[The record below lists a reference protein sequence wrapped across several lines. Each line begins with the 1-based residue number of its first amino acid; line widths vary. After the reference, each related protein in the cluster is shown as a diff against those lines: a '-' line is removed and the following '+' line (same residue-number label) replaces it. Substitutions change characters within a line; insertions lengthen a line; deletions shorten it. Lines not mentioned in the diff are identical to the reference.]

1 MTWGMVAVGGATLG
15 GAYLASQSAK
25 GAAKDQR
32 AGTQAGIGEQRR
44 QFDLTRSDTAPYRQ
58 AGVNALEQLTGQVAR
73 NRENFDANAYLAA
86 NPDVAAH
93 KTFATNPW
101 EHYSLYGSQEG
112 RQFTYTP
119 DAQSRLGQVGEMDRP
134 VTAEDVMQDPG
145 YAFGLQQGQQAL
157 DRKIAAMGGRVSGAA
172 LKAAARFGT
181 DYGATGFNAAYQ
193 RRQDRLNRLQQLA
206 GVGQTA
212 TNASA
217 AAGGQAA
224 NAISG
229 LLSAQGNANG
239 AARMAQANIWG
250 NAGNQLAAL
259 YGRNSGVGPGSG
271 AYTDPS
277 SLYAQNGSDIGWGP

>member
-1 MTWGMVAVGGATLG
+1 MVWPLVIAAAAQVGSSLLG
-15 GAYLASQSAK
+15 SNAAK
-25 GAAKDQR
+25 GASKDQR
-32 AGTQAGIGEQRR
+32 AATQAGIGEQRR
-44 QFDLTRSDTAPYRQ
+44 QFDLQRSDSAAYRQ
-58 AGVNALEQLTGQVAR
+58 AGANALEQLTGQVGKS
-73 NRENFDANAYLAA
+73 RENFDANAYLTA
-86 NPDVAAH
+86 NPDVAQH
-93 KTFATNPW
+93 KAFAQNPW

-134 VTAEDVMQDPG
+134 VTAEEVMQDPG

-181 DYGATGFNAAYQ
+181 DYGSTGFNAAYQ

-229 LLSAQGNANG
+229 LLSAQGNASG

-277 SLYAQNGSDIGWGP
+277 SLYAQNGSDIGWRP